1 MRLWKKNNM
10 ALHNDVFRQ
19 QIWEFFCDDLE
30 GCLTVSKLKQ
40 SGDGRFKGGLN
51 FTACLTIFSV
61 IEMCAGYYKGKDTN
75 SDMVADFLTKYF
87 SKYFD
92 NFRDRSFSKQ
102 FYIVFRHGLSH
113 QWSPKAS
120 AIDMN
125 FADNYFLKKV
135 KTENEEILYLNI
147 PYFYECTK
155 RAIKAFEEELDKS
168 KNLREMFKNRY
179 DQIVDLDYQHM
190 RILRGKL
197 T

>member
-1 MRLWKKNNM
+1 M

-19 QIWEFFCDDLE
+19 QIWEFFCDDLDS
-30 GCLTVSKLKQ
+30 CLLVSRLKQ
-40 SGDGRFKGGLN
+40 SGDTRFKGGLN

-61 IEMCAGYYKGKDTN
+61 IEMCSSYYKGRNSDTN
-75 SDMVADFLTKYF
+75 TVSDFLAKYF

-92 NFRDRSFSKQ
+92 RFYDKEFSKD
-102 FYIVFRHGLSH
+102 FYTVFRHGLSH
-113 QWSPKAS
+113 QWSPKAA

-147 PYFYECTK
+147 PNFYELTK
-155 RAIKAFEEELDKS
+155 KALRDFENGLNNDED
-168 KNLREMFKNRY
+168 LRNTFENRY
-179 DQIVDLDYQHM
+179 NQILKLDYQQM
-190 RILRGKL
+190 RILKGRI

>member
-1 MRLWKKNNM
+1 M
-10 ALHNDVFRQ
+10 ALYNDVFNQ
-19 QIWEFFCDDLE
+19 QIWEFFCDDLDS
-30 GCLTVSKLKQ
+30 CLEVSKLKQ
-40 SGDGRFKGGLN
+40 AGDSHFKGGLN

-61 IEMCAGYYKGKDTN
+61 IELCSSYYKGRDSDTN
-75 SDMVADFLTKYF
+75 TVTDFLVKYYPNYF
-87 SKYFD
+87 SEFGDRDFARYF
-92 NFRDRSFSKQ
+92 
-102 FYIVFRHGLSH
+102 YVVFRHGLSH

-147 PYFYECTK
+147 PDFYEYTK